1 MLTFLVNVISGQ
13 HHWETAIFASD
24 EWKYIT
30 PNIELS
36 SNWNALDFD
45 DSGWSSSQGGFGYG
59 DGDDGTIIDPSISV
73 FLRKKFTIV
82 ELSKL
87 SCAILNADY
96 DDGYVAYLNGV
107 EISRSYN
114 LSEPGTFVPFDMTTT
129 NDHEASLYD
138 GGMPEYVLLDS
149 ILING
154 LLTNGENILAIQ
166 VHNVGLNSS
175 DMSSNFFSPLG

>member
-1 MLTFLVNVISGQ
+1 MLNKKYKLFFKFFLLTFLVNVISGQ

-73 FLRKKFTIV
+73 FLRKERKKKK
-82 ELSKL
+82 KL
-87 SCAILNADY
+87 GS
-96 DDGYVAYLNGV
+96 
-107 EISRSYN
+107 
-114 LSEPGTFVPFDMTTT
+114 
-129 NDHEASLYD
+129 
-138 GGMPEYVLLDS
+138 
-149 ILING
+149 
-154 LLTNGENILAIQ
+154 
-166 VHNVGLNSS
+166 
-175 DMSSNFFSPLG
+175 